1 MCLIF
6 TLNFTL
12 IHCLTVAIPAQ
23 MALANEN
30 FRLVFLFFLVKIQT
44 VSRSVTEKALIYK
57 MRLLLKGL
65 LSPELTSGGS
75 TLGRRNTGL

>member
-23 MALANEN
+23 MALANAR
-30 FRLVFLFFLVKIQT
+30 FRVVFLFFLVKIQT
-44 VSRSVTEKALIYK
+44 VSGSVAEKALIY
-57 MRLLLKGL
+57 RLARLAQV
-65 LSPELTSGGS
+65 
-75 TLGRRNTGL
+75 